1 MAPRALFADRRDA
14 GRRLGEAL
22 RSRAGPDVVVV
33 GLPRGGVPVAYAI
46 AQALNAPLDVIVVRK
61 LGLPS
66 RPEFGVGAI
75 GEGGARI
82 VDADVVRRARMTE
95 DELAAVEQTERAEL
109 LRRVQ
114 RFRGDRPPLSLDGR
128 TVIVVD
134 DGIAT
139 GSTAR
144 AACEVARA
152 RGAQRVVLAVPVA
165 AAGAVDALRDVADEV
180 VALAVPVRFR
190 SVGQWY
196 VDFRPTTDQEVDE
209 ILSLIDGPAPGT

>member
-75 GEGGARI
+75 GEGGVRI
-82 VDADVVRRARMTE
+82 VDADVVRRARMTA

-109 LRRVQ
+109 QRRVQ

-139 GSTAR
+139 GSTAQ
-144 AACEVARA
+144 AACQVARA
-152 RGAQRVVLAVPVA
+152 QGASTVVLAAPVGPERVRMTMRPA
-165 AAGAVDALRDVADEV
+165 ADDVVCLFTPAEFSAISQFYDDFTQTSDAEV
-180 VALAVPVRFR
+180 VELLRLAA
-190 SVGQWY
+190 
-196 VDFRPTTDQEVDE
+196 RPE
-209 ILSLIDGPAPGT
+209 

>member
-1 MAPRALFADRRDA
+1 VFEDRVDA
-14 GRRLGEAL
+14 GRRLGEL
-22 RSRAGPDVVVV
+22 LKVRAGAPAVVLA
-33 GLPRGGVPVAYAI
+33 LPRGGVPVGAEVAE
-46 AQALNAPLDVIVVRK
+46 ALGAPLDVLLVRK
-61 LGLPS
+61 LGVPAH
-66 RPEFGVGAI
+66 PELAFGAI
-75 GEGGARI
+75 GEDGVRVLDDEI
-82 VDADVVRRARMTE
+82 VRSTRVTPAQQAS
-95 DELAAVEQTERAEL
+95 VEQRERAEL
-109 LRRVQ
+109 VRRVE
-114 RFRGDRPPLSLDGR
+114 RYRAVRPREPIAGR
-128 TVIVVD
+128 EVLVVD
-134 DGIAT
+134 DGVAT

-209 ILSLIDGPAPGT
+209 ILSLVDGPAPGT